1 MLETFTPA
9 VCGSRKRQR
18 IAVILFGASSLTA
31 AAALGGLLGAAGS
44 ILGVRRLV
52 LVAAALA
59 LLAAAREAGLVRLP
73 FPQVRRQVPEGWRF
87 ALPLPVW
94 ATGYGGGLGLGF
106 LTHQP
111 VSTFW
116 IACAGALALAR
127 PLPAALCFSLYGL
140 GRAVMVVWPRRR
152 PEDPTEAVERLS
164 VRRGAVLRLNA
175 VALAVCAGLLALA
188 PAAGASVVAPGVDP
202 TVSSGVLAWARQN
215 GSVIVRDGSATYPYA
230 NASSPALDGGRL
242 AYVDDGSIRIVRWR
256 TGAKVR
262 RLDVSATAVALDWP
276 FVAFRREDPNRR
288 KLMLRNLE
296 TGSVIH
302 VANYRRATDLGRPSL
317 RGGNLAWHVAN
328 RDGSRIIVLN
338 VATLRRRTIARTEVG
353 LLLNPAVNRTRIVWA
368 YQRAGAAAIK
378 LRSLRRGWTRTVAR
392 VRSRDIAFWSTAFTW
407 ERVYGARWS
416 LMTGASTIYS
426 YAY

>member
-9 VCGSRKRQR
+9 VCGSRNRQR
-18 IAVILFGASSLTA
+18 VAVTLFAASALTA
-31 AAALGGLLGAAGS
+31 AALLGGLLGTAGS
-44 ILGVRRLV
+44 VLGGRRLV

-73 FPQVRRQVPEGWRF
+73 FPQVRRQVPEAWRF

-127 PLPAALCFSLYGL
+127 PLPAAFCFSLYGL

-164 VRRGAVLRLNA
+164 GRRGAVLRLNA
-175 VALAVCAGLLALA
+175 AALAVCAALLALA
-188 PAAGASVVAPGVDP
+188 PAAGAGVVAAGVDP
-202 TVSSGVLAWARQN
+202 TVHPGVLAWARQD
-215 GSVIVRDGSATYPYA
+215 GSVIVRDGSATYSYA
-230 NASSPALDGGRL
+230 DASSPALDGERL
-242 AYVDDGSIRIVRWR
+242 AYVDDGGIRIVRWQTR
-256 TGAKVR
+256 EEVR
-262 RLDVSATAVALDWP
+262 RLDVRATAVALDWP
-276 FVAFRREDPNRR
+276 FIAFRREDPNRR
-288 KLMLRNLE
+288 KLILRNLE
-296 TGSVIH
+296 TGWVFSVATH
-302 VANYRRATDLGRPSL
+302 PRATDLGKPSL

-328 RDGSRIIVLN
+328 RDGSRIVVLD
-338 VATLRRRTIARTEVG
+338 VASRRRRTIVRTEVG
-353 LLLNPAVNRTRIVWA
+353 LLLNPAVSRTRIVWA
-368 YQRAGAAAIK
+368 SQRAGSAAIK
-378 LRSLRRGWTRTVAR
+378 LRSLARGWTRTVAR
-392 VRSRDIAFWSTAFTW
+392 VRSRDVGFWSTAFTW
-407 ERVYGARWS
+407 QRVYAARWS
-416 LMTGASTIYS
+416 LKTGASTIYS

>member
-1 MLETFTPA
+1 
-9 VCGSRKRQR
+9 
-18 IAVILFGASSLTA
+18 
-31 AAALGGLLGAAGS
+31 
-44 ILGVRRLV
+44 
-52 LVAAALA
+52 
-59 LLAAAREAGLVRLP
+59 
-73 FPQVRRQVPEGWRF
+73 
-87 ALPLPVW
+87 
-94 ATGYGGGLGLGF
+94 
-106 LTHQP
+106 
-111 VSTFW
+111 
-116 IACAGALALAR
+116 
-127 PLPAALCFSLYGL
+127 
-140 GRAVMVVWPRRR
+140 
-152 PEDPTEAVERLS
+152 
-164 VRRGAVLRLNA
+164 
-175 VALAVCAGLLALA
+175 
-188 PAAGASVVAPGVDP
+188 
-202 TVSSGVLAWARQN
+202 VLAWARQN